1 MSTVIRGANSKGSY
15 FGDASYRTAYIRKQ
29 AICSGQAMKEGTC
42 DKARSSDNQA
52 KKPLLAEQHLSKG
65 STNGSMEFLF
75 IKNPKGIF

>member
-29 AICSGQAMKEGTC
+29 AICSGQAMKETC
-42 DKARSSDNQA
+42 AKARSSDNQA
-52 KKPLLAEQHLSKG
+52 KKPLLTEQHLSKG

-75 IKNPKGIF
+75 IKNPSGIF